1 VTERPVSGVVLAAGA
16 SVRMGTAKALLTAS
30 GETFLDRAVRVLRE
44 AGCSE
49 VVVVVNGSAS
59 VLDAA
64 DALDAT
70 VLLNADDGS
79 EQIDSLRIA
88 VEAVALDCT
97 AVVVLPVDL
106 PLIRVD
112 TIARVVRA
120 FRDGEGRII
129 VPAHAGVAGHPV
141 AIDRDLFGE
150 LRDDLPE
157 GLRSLLERRAADVA
171 SVAVDDAGVLID
183 IDTPDDYRTNV
194 AE

>member
-1 VTERPVSGVVLAAGA
+1 
-16 SVRMGTAKALLTAS
+16 MGSPKALLPAG
-30 GETFLDRAVRVLRE
+30 GETFLQRAVRVLRE

-49 VVVVVNGSAS
+49 VVVVVGGEAE
-59 VLDAA
+59 VVDAA

-70 VLLNADDGS
+70 VLLNADASS

-88 VEAVALDCT
+88 IEGVALDCS

-112 TIARVVRA
+112 TVARVVA
-120 FRDGEGRII
+120 ASKDGAGPII
-129 VPAHAGVAGHPV
+129 VPSHDGVAAHPV

-150 LRDDLPE
+150 LRADLPE
-157 GLRSLLERRAADVA
+157 GLRSLIVRHAADVVD
-171 SVAVDDAGVLID
+171 VAVDDPGAIVD
-183 IDTPDDYRTNV
+183 IDTPEDYRRHI